1 MLVTLVAMAGL
12 GGQGRPSSLEEIENG
27 IQGSTPAEEEAF
39 FTHLN
44 DKATDRVDQ
53 GDHKY
58 KYWSKTEVRDEV
70 VMLKRIVHEL
80 VISEFRHHV
89 KVKQDIQG
97 DRAMLKEDLIASQDK
112 VAVLEGNTRTMA
124 ERMASALSN
133 LKKAEEEEQRRLNL
147 YKDHYDKDLYR
158 IHAILSNQTLQLES
172 DSASDLQKA
181 YNEEL
186 KKIQDSVDGIMVG
199 DRKKM
204 QEADDQNKKDIDI
217 VHQTLS
223 RDVGLLT
230 DFQSKISTGI
240 KAAQET
246 EGDNTG
252 KLEVGQKTLQDT
264 LNGLL
269 STLTT
274 SQKGQQDLNAKT
286 EANQALLKNLQDG
299 LARAQ
304 ASITGLAQ
312 KEDRENQALGQHLD
326 AVTQSGS
333 QLAEELKQQ
342 LATVTGLDDKVKA
355 FAARDPAFKATVE
368 GDHAALRST
377 IATLQAE
384 IDKAQ
389 GIKGDL
395 ASLQTTL
402 DGQIDGMLSKMDG
415 LAATQTVQHSA
426 GEQQESDITSMEA
439 RIAQLE
445 VSAKAASTEA
455 KTDHDEVAAALSAM
469 QNKLSGLVSLKSD
482 ISALEDK
489 VQTRVSG
496 IQTALE
502 ALQASH
508 NKTRSDADEKITGME
523 ASLEAQIARTSK
535 SSSNMTATMA
545 AMSEAMHGLE
555 GFKEESTK
563 QQTELVKDMT
573 DTTQSLGILDSKFSG
588 KNVDIES
595 RISGLEAD
603 INNVPTR
610 QEFSDKIAAAAA
622 TADKAGVDLKTISD
636 KMAGMQV
643 SQDSNDSTLNKLSG
657 DVDSQGKDTNDA
669 WKEVKGKLSGE
680 GDLFSFI
687 ANKLKDTD
695 LQHKVATVF
704 DRGDTK

>member
-1 MLVTLVAMAGL
+1 MEGQNAPSIRSSHGGVENGREGWRVVPGELGYGLERGGEQTGAGMRGGSRRRALVAGALVSAAMLVTLVAMAGL

-181 YNEEL
+181 YNETLQLESDSASDLQKAYTEEL

-204 QEADDQNKKDIDI
+204 QEADDQNKKDIDIVHQTLSRDVGLLTVECFGGGVWGEEADDQNKKDIDI

-252 KLEVGQKTLQDT
+252 KLEVGQKTLQET
-264 LNGLL
+264 EGGNTGKLQVG
-269 STLTT
+269 
-274 SQKGQQDLNAKT
+274 QK
-286 EANQALLKNLQDG
+286 
-299 LARAQ
+299 
-304 ASITGLAQ
+304 
-312 KEDRENQALGQHLD
+312 
-326 AVTQSGS
+326 
-333 QLAEELKQQ
+333 
-342 LATVTGLDDKVKA
+342 
-355 FAARDPAFKATVE
+355 
-368 GDHAALRST
+368 
-377 IATLQAE
+377 TLQ
-384 IDKAQ
+384 
-389 GIKGDL
+389 
-395 ASLQTTL
+395 
-402 DGQIDGMLSKMDG
+402 
-415 LAATQTVQHSA
+415 
-426 GEQQESDITSMEA
+426 
-439 RIAQLE
+439 
-445 VSAKAASTEA
+445 
-455 KTDHDEVAAALSAM
+455 
-469 QNKLSGLVSLKSD
+469 
-482 ISALEDK
+482 
-489 VQTRVSG
+489 
-496 IQTALE
+496 
-502 ALQASH
+502 
-508 NKTRSDADEKITGME
+508 
-523 ASLEAQIARTSK
+523 
-535 SSSNMTATMA
+535 
-545 AMSEAMHGLE
+545 
-555 GFKEESTK
+555 
-563 QQTELVKDMT
+563 
-573 DTTQSLGILDSKFSG
+573 
-588 KNVDIES
+588 
-595 RISGLEAD
+595 
-603 INNVPTR
+603 
-610 QEFSDKIAAAAA
+610 
-622 TADKAGVDLKTISD
+622 
-636 KMAGMQV
+636 
-643 SQDSNDSTLNKLSG
+643 
-657 DVDSQGKDTNDA
+657 
-669 WKEVKGKLSGE
+669 
-680 GDLFSFI
+680 
-687 ANKLKDTD
+687 
-695 LQHKVATVF
+695 
-704 DRGDTK
+704 